1 MWQILEQF
9 EARAAANLH
18 HEKMPTL
25 VEELRH
31 PLKRKSRCCRAQ
43 FTGPHTDKGERR
55 CGLVVFDD
63 REAIALAT
71 GLPEPL
77 DWRMQKAFPG
87 VGPHGIAE

>member
-1 MWQILEQF
+1 ML
-9 EARAAANLH
+9 
-18 HEKMPTL
+18 TL
-25 VEELRH
+25 VEELR
-31 PLKRKSRCCRAQ
+31 Q
-43 FTGPHTDKGERR
+43 GEVEACLDLRPGIHR
-55 CGLVVFDD
+55 SAKAGAARLTAERSSQARTPTKARGAAACLVVFDD